1 VEAMKMSSVLVAL
14 SLMTMGH
21 CVDETNPTTK
31 VLELIGNLQ
40 SVMIKKGEAS
50 QSIYNEFAA
59 WCTDRAQQLGLE
71 IKGEKSQKKGLVAE
85 IDSGKATIQS
95 KDVKIDH
102 EVEDITTSESET
114 VKAKEVRATEEADFK
129 EEEDELVEVIFML
142 KRAKSVVEKQLA
154 GGAAFLQ
161 TANLNSI
168 ANTLK
173 TLVEASFIAD
183 EDAAKLTSFVQSL
196 HQSADDL
203 ELAAPA
209 GSVYTSSSGGVVALL
224 EDLLDKAVKELAN
237 IRGVE
242 ESEIHNYLMKRQA
255 LMDEIKFSK
264 EDKSEAAKD
273 KNAAAEEKAIDEGD
287 LGMTVKDIE
296 ADVKTLADLRRV
308 CIAKVEEFTA
318 MAKSRDEE
326 LKALAEAKKVIKE
339 SMLGASEKAYKSAAA
354 LIQVSTYS
362 ASHAALAK
370 QALDTVKKLASQY
383 ESSSLAQLASRITAT
398 LRSGALTGEDPF
410 AKVVGMISDMISQL
424 EQEAKDD
431 ANKKEYCDK
440 ELAETKT
447 KKADHANTI
456 EALTVKIDQN
466 TARSNNL
473 KDQVTKEQAAL
484 AEIASSQAEMDKI
497 RNKENEEYSEEKSEL
512 EKGLDGVKT
521 ALTTL
526 QKYYGKDDKDHQT
539 RSNAASQI
547 ISLLET
553 IEGDFSQS
561 LAELEAGEQQSVA
574 DYEAETQ
581 DNKVASTAKEE
592 EVSAKTKEFT
602 ALDKKI
608 ADQTNDRKS
617 VQTELDAV
625 EEYLKKLKKECINH
639 MTRFEEMQERR
650 GAEIAGLKE
659 ALNILETE
667 TSFVQTARRLRGKTQ
682 HTLA

>member
-1 VEAMKMSSVLVAL
+1 MKMSSVLITL
-14 SLMTMGH
+14 SVLAMGY
-21 CVDETNPTTK
+21 CNDEANPTSK
-31 VLELIGNLQ
+31 VIELIENLQ

-50 QSIYNEFAA
+50 QGIYNEFSA
-59 WCTDRAQQLGLE
+59 WCTERAQQLGLE
-71 IKGEKSQKKGLVAE
+71 VKGEKLQKKGLEAE

-95 KDVKIDH
+95 KDIKIDH
-102 EVEDITTSESET
+102 EAEDITTSETEKIKS
-114 VKAKEVRATEEADFK
+114 KSVRGKEEADFK
-129 EEEDELVEVIFML
+129 EEENELIEVISML
-142 KRAKSVVEKQLA
+142 KRAKSVVEKELS

-161 TANLNSI
+161 TSNINTIVS
-168 ANTLK
+168 TLK
-173 TLVEASFIAD
+173 AMVQASFIAD

-196 HQSADDL
+196 HQSMDNDM
-203 ELAAPA
+203 ELSAPA
-209 GSVYTSSSGGVVALL
+209 GSVYSSSSGGVVAMLA
-224 EDLLDKAVKELAN
+224 DLLDKAERELSS
-237 IRGVE
+237 IRGEE
-242 ESEIHNYLMKRQA
+242 ESSIANYKMKKQA
-255 LMDEIKFSK
+255 LSDEIKFSK
-264 EDKSEAAKD
+264 EDKSDAASD
-273 KNAAAEEKAIDEGD
+273 KSAAAEEKAIDEGD
-287 LGMTVKDIE
+287 LGMTVKDIQ

-318 MAKSRDEE
+318 MAKSRDAE

-339 SMLGASEKAYKSAAA
+339 SMLGAAAKTYKSAAS
-354 LIQVSTYS
+354 LIQVRTVS
-362 ASHAALAK
+362 ASHSALAR
-370 QALDTVKKLASQY
+370 QALDTVKKLAGQY

-410 AKVVGMISDMISQL
+410 AKVVGMISDMIAQL
-424 EQEAKDD
+424 EQEVKDD

-447 KKADHANTI
+447 KRTDHANTI

-473 KDQVTKEQAAL
+473 KDQVAKEQAAL

-497 RNKENEEYSEEKSEL
+497 RNKENEEYTEEKSEL
-512 EKGLDGVKT
+512 EKGLDGVKK

-526 QKYYGKDDKDHQT
+526 QNYYGTDNKDHQT
-539 RSNAASQI
+539 RASAAGQI

-561 LAELEAGEQQSVA
+561 LAELEAGEQQSAA

-639 MTRFEEMQERR
+639 MTHFEEMQERR

-667 TSFVQTARRLRGKTQ
+667 TSFVQTARRLRGTTQ
-682 HTLA
+682 HALV

>member
-1 VEAMKMSSVLVAL
+1 MSSVLIAFSML
-14 SLMTMGH
+14 AIGQCH
-21 CVDETNPTTK
+21 EEANPTNK
-31 VLELIGNLQ
+31 VIELIDNLQ

-50 QSIYNEFAA
+50 QAIYNEFAA
-59 WCTDRAQQLGLE
+59 WCTERAQQLGLE
-71 IKGEKSQKKGLVAE
+71 LKGEKSQKKGLVAE

-95 KDVKIDH
+95 KDVKIDN
-102 EVEDITTSESET
+102 EADDITTSETE
-114 VKAKEVRATEEADFK
+114 KVRAKKVRGKEAEDFSEEEA
-129 EEEDELVEVIFML
+129 ELVEVIGML
-142 KRAKSVVEKQLA
+142 KRAKAVIEKNLN

-161 TANLNSI
+161 TSSVDSI
-168 ANTLK
+168 LSALK
-173 TLVEASFIAD
+173 AMVDASFIAD
-183 EDAAKLTSFVQSL
+183 EDASKLTAFVQSV
-196 HQSADDL
+196 HESSEGSDT

-209 GSVYTSSSGGVVALL
+209 AATYTSSSSGVVTML
-224 EDLLDKAVKELAN
+224 EDLLDKAQKQLSA
-237 IRGVE
+237 IRGEE
-242 ESEIHNYLMKRQA
+242 ESNIANYKMKKQS
-255 LMDEIKFSK
+255 LSDEIKYSK
-264 EDKSEAAKD
+264 QDKRDAANDKSAAQ
-273 KNAAAEEKAIDEGD
+273 EEKAIDEGD
-287 LGMTVKDIE
+287 LGMTVKDIQ

-339 SMLGASEKAYKSAAA
+339 SMLGASESTYKS
-354 LIQVSTYS
+354 S
-362 ASHAALAK
+362 ASFIQLQSSSATHSALAK
-370 QALDTVKKLASQY
+370 QALDTVKKLARQY
-383 ESSSLAQLASRITAT
+383 DSTALTQLASRITAT

-440 ELAETKT
+440 ELGETKT
-447 KKADHANTI
+447 KQADHKNTI

-473 KDQVTKEQAAL
+473 KEQVAKEQQAL

-497 RNKENEEYSEEKSEL
+497 RNKENEEYTEEKAEL
-512 EKGLDGVKT
+512 EKGLEGVKT

-526 QKYYGKDDKDHQT
+526 QNYYGKDDKNHQT
-539 RSNAASQI
+539 RSSAADQI

-553 IEGDFSQS
+553 IEGDFSKS
-561 LAELEAGEQQSVA
+561 LAELEAGEQTAVA
-574 DYEAETQ
+574 DYETETQ

-617 VQTELDAV
+617 VQSELDAV

-639 MTRFEEMQERR
+639 MTHFEEMQERR

-667 TSFVQTARRLRGKTQ
+667 TSLVQMGRRLRGNRQ
-682 HTLA
+682 QTLA